1 MYIDRYTWMLIKT
14 ASTLR
19 HNIEMLDREIC
30 SVQTNQAEQEELL
43 ELLKKEKSNANEYLK
58 TVLQDGEIRGAKFNS
73 CLIDKY

>member
-30 SVQTNQAEQEELL
+30 SVQTNQTEQEELL

>member
-30 SVQTNQAEQEELL
+30 SVQTNQPEQEELL

>member
-1 MYIDRYTWMLIKT
+1 
-14 ASTLR
+14 
-19 HNIEMLDREIC
+19 MLDREIC
-30 SVQTNQAEQEELL
+30 SVQTNQPEQEELL